1 MPRFPIATSVLTQA
15 VQQRVFPGA
24 VFGVLYPN
32 EQFSIE
38 SVGGFTYLPD
48 SPRVTTETIFDMAS
62 VSKAMATTSMAM
74 LLWERGQL
82 DLDEPLA
89 RSTFLNFCEPNS
101 EAESLAVRSIDHHPS
116 HASGALLGPAG
127 VRAAV

>member
-62 VSKAMATTSMAM
+62 VSKAVATTSMAM

-82 DLDEPLA
+82 DLDEPLRWRIPEFL
-89 RSTFLNFCEPNS
+89 RSGL
-101 EAESLAVRSIDHHPS
+101 R
-116 HASGALLGPAG
+116 G
-127 VRAAV
+127 